1 MSRLKISQ
9 FQSINKIISDSVFHL
24 DDGTYDV
31 TITKLTETRGFDQEG
46 KQTTRNFPDR
56 RLAEEYAEDNVL

>member
-1 MSRLKISQ
+1 MARIKISH
-9 FQSINKIISDSVFHL
+9 FQSIDNLVSAIVFHL

-31 TITKLTETRGFDQEG
+31 SISKLTESKGFNQEG
-46 KQTTRNFPDR
+46 KLTTRNFPDR

>member
-1 MSRLKISQ
+1 MNKLISAA
-9 FQSINKIISDSVFHL
+9 VFHL

-46 KQTTRNFPDR
+46 RQTTQNFPDR

>member
-1 MSRLKISQ
+1 MQISH
-9 FQSINKIISDSVFHL
+9 FQSINKLISATVFHL

-31 TITKLTETRGFDQEG
+31 SITKLTEIRGFDQEG
-46 KQTTRNFPDR
+46 KQTTQNFPNR

>member
-1 MSRLKISQ
+1 MQISH
-9 FQSINKIISDSVFHL
+9 FQSINKLISAVVFHL

-31 TITKLTETRGFDQEG
+31 SITKLTETRGFDQEG
-46 KQTTRNFPDR
+46 KQTTQNFSNR

>member
-1 MSRLKISQ
+1 VSRLKISH
-9 FQSINKIISDSVFHL
+9 FQSINKLISAAVFHL

-46 KQTTRNFPDR
+46 KQTTQNFPDR